1 MGGWVASFTALLQRH
16 TDTILSI
23 LYSLCTYMYIYM
35 GLGKAGFNLGVLVTE
50 GGPTQPT
57 GDEHGPNLKE
67 NINIFQNF
75 PFLKSHDKSMKE
87 HFYSLMKTCQPVRHQ
102 AFFHF
107 KEHLDKEN
115 LTDRKGKKDEF

>member
-1 MGGWVASFTALLQRH
+1 MGSSWPDNPTDSILSNTMGGWVGSFTALLQRH

-23 LYSLCTYMYIYM
+23 LYILCTYMYIYM

-67 NINIFQNF
+67 I
-75 PFLKSHDKSMKE
+75 
-87 HFYSLMKTCQPVRHQ
+87 
-102 AFFHF
+102 
-107 KEHLDKEN
+107 
-115 LTDRKGKKDEF
+115 